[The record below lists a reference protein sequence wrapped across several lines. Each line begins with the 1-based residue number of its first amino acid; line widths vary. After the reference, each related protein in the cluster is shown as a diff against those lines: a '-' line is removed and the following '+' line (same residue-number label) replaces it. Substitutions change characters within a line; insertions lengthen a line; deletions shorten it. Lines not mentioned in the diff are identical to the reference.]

1 MTLQAHQQRVVA
13 EQKELCER
21 IAKLTAFIAGE
32 KFKEVARAEG
42 RRLIRQLQAMEQY
55 EHVLLE
61 RIAAFK
67 G

>member
-13 EQKELCER
+13 EQKELFDR
-21 IAKLTAFIAGE
+21 IQKLTAFTNGAMWGQID
-32 KFKEVARAEG
+32 RAE
-42 RRLIRQLQAMEQY
+42 RERLKRQLTAMEQY
-55 EHVLLE
+55 DAVLLE